1 MRGLRAVCSY
11 LLRRRQCL
19 GPRLLSTQTS
29 GGVVSCDLQDI
40 PIPSLSWSEMC
51 WSNLARFSLNT
62 ALVDGVSGR
71 SYSLGQA
78 RELAGRVGSG
88 LLRTGA
94 KQGDVVAALLPNMP
108 EYPILF
114 MGAAEAGLVLTT
126 LNPLYT
132 AGEIRGQ
139 LVNSET
145 KIIVTIPQL
154 VEKVKEAT
162 AGTNI
167 KLIVI
172 GDSGDSAVSFRQ
184 LMTDAG
190 NLVSGVSVSPND
202 IAVLPYSS
210 GTTGVPKGV
219 KLTHRNL
226 VSNMAQLDHPAMEFM
241 TTEEVTVCV
250 LPMFHI
256 FAMNVTMSNMLWR
269 GGKLVTLP
277 MFEPT
282 MFLSALLEHRP
293 TYLHLAPPLVQFLA
307 NHPAVTVD
315 HLASLHTIFVGAA
328 PVGQGLI
335 DLFHKKA
342 ARVRFREG
350 FGMTEGGPAIT
361 FTRGRLLDT
370 KGSSGQLLPN
380 MRLKVVSLETGDVL
394 SAGEE
399 GELCFSGPN
408 VGNRAAASNNLTL
421 SNCR

>member
-1 MRGLRAVCSY
+1 MRGLRSVVN
-11 LLRRRQCL
+11 LLAR
-19 GPRLLSTQTS
+19 GRLLSSQAS
-29 GGVVSCDLQDI
+29 GGVVPCDLEDI
-40 PIPSLSWSEMC
+40 SIPSLSWSDLC
-51 WSNLARFSLNT
+51 WSNLSRFSRNT

-71 SYSLGQA
+71 SYSLGEA
-78 RELAGRVGSG
+78 RDLARRVGSG
-88 LLRTGA
+88 LLRSGLE
-94 KQGDVVAALLPNMP
+94 KGNVVAALLPNMP
-108 EYPILF
+108 EYPVLF

-139 LVNSET
+139 LLNSET

-154 VEKVKEAT
+154 VEKVAEAI
-162 AGTNI
+162 AGTDI
-167 KLIVI
+167 KMIVI
-172 GDSGDSAVSFRQ
+172 GDSGDSAVSFRE
-184 LMTDAG
+184 LMKDPG
-190 NLVSGVSVSPND
+190 DLVSGVSVSPHD

-226 VSNMAQLDHPAMEFM
+226 VANMAQLDHPVMEFM
-241 TTEEVTVCV
+241 TDEEVTVCV

-277 MFEPT
+277 MFEPS
-282 MFLSALLEHRP
+282 MFLSALLAHRP

-307 NHPAVTVD
+307 NHPAVTED
-315 HLASLHTIFVGAA
+315 HLASLHTVSTVQHLTVSHLDLQIFVGAA
-328 PVGQGLI
+328 PVGQALI
-335 DLFHKKA
+335 NLFHKKN

-350 FGMTEGGPAIT
+350 FGMTEGAPAIT

-380 MRLKVVSLETGDVL
+380 MRSASVSAL
-394 SAGEE
+394 SS
-399 GELCFSGPN
+399 LISVSG
-408 VGNRAAASNNLTL
+408 
-421 SNCR
+421 